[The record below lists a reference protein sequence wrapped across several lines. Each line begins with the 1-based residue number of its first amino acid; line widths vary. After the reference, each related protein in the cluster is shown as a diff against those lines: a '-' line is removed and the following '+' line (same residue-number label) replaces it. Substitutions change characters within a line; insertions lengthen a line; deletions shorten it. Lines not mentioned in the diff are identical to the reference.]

1 MPSRSWTST
10 PRSFCPTDPPEVT
23 DVPDDFPRP
32 AADDEGQHPPGEEE
46 LWNESWYFDAVAEAH
61 DDQSGPLRGESGRP
75 LPVGFD
81 AVWETDGVPYAYRMT
96 TRYEIPCQVAG
107 T

>member
-46 LWNESWYFDAVAEAH
+46 LWNESWYFDAVAEDGSLGVYARIGLYPNLGVAWYTAYVT
-61 DDQSGPLRGESGRP
+61 GPDRP
-75 LPVGFD
+75 
-81 AVWETDGVPYAYRMT
+81 AVAVVNLEAP
-96 TRYEIPCQVAG
+96 P
-107 T
+107 